1 MRSLEWLV
9 FPSLPVPER
18 AHLCDVEREIK
29 VARVNKKR
37 ARELQHDAF
46 RDKTLSAFDKLGDR
60 LAGKGRSIL
69 YVIGGLVLLA
79 ALAGGYSWWRNRKT
93 EEASAALGRAIDIAT
108 TPVSSAAPLPGAT
121 TPSFTSEQERAER
134 AVNEFQKVE
143 AKYGDPFRAQAHYF
157 RATNLLTLDRG
168 RGISELEAVSKS
180 DVESIARW
188 GKFALAQA
196 KEAEGQYDAAAA
208 LYTELAKNTD
218 TGGIPIETLNLRLAS
233 VYEKQGKKAE
243 AADLLFRLVETA
255 RKATDKD
262 NKPALQSAAAG
273 DAAQKLLRLDPSR
286 HAQLPPEPG
295 RE

>member
-1 MRSLEWLV
+1 M
-9 FPSLPVPER
+9 
-18 AHLCDVEREIK
+18 
-29 VARVNKKR
+29 ARVNKKR
-37 ARELQHDAF
+37 ARELQHDVF

-60 LAGKGRSIL
+60 LAGKGRTIISI
-69 YVIGGLVLLA
+69 IGGLVLLA

-93 EEASAALGRAIDIAT
+93 EEASAALGRAIDIAA
-108 TPVSSAAPLPGAT
+108 TPVSSAAPLPGAAT
-121 TPSFTSEQERAER
+121 TPSFTSEQERAQR
-134 AVNEFQKVE
+134 AVDEFQKVE

-157 RATNLLTLDRG
+157 RATNLLTLDRA
-168 RGISELEAVSKS
+168 RGIGELEAVGKS
-180 DVESIARW
+180 DVESVARW
-188 GKFALAQA
+188 GQFALAQA

-208 LYTELAKNTD
+208 HYTELAKNTD

-262 NKPALQSAAAG
+262 NKPAPQSAAAG
-273 DAAQKLLRLDPSR
+273 DAAQKLLRLDPAR
-286 HAQLPPEPG
+286 HSQLPPEPV